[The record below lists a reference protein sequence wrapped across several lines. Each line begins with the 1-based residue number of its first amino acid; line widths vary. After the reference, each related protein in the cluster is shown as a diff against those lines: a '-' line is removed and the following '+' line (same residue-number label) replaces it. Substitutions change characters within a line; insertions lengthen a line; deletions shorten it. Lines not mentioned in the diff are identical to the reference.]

1 VARSF
6 APEPGAE
13 AATWQSYDTRHMLD
27 EIDPKPDQVT
37 VAIGSTYDMT
47 PLTTLED
54 VRGPMANPGFKGLFE
69 YGG

>member
-1 VARSF
+1 
-6 APEPGAE
+6 
-13 AATWQSYDTRHMLD
+13 MLA

-37 VAIGSTYDMT
+37 VAIGSGLYDMT

-54 VRGPMANPGFKGLFE
+54 VTGNPHGESRGVEGLFE